1 MHRSIDVEDLSEEE
15 VKVSIAQEVE
25 KQHKGRQRNPKK
37 KKKQDGANARLF
49 SQDPRF
55 GTRSLPP
62 IQRPIIKAERAAAK
76 PIPEMQQE
84 RAIDL
89 GDTSCTKNSKRM
101 NPRLP
106 KFVCNQ
112 SLVSPIILGGVFSTI

>member
-76 PIPEMQQE
+76 PIPEMQQD
-84 RAIDL
+84 AIDL

-101 NPRLP
+101 N
-106 KFVCNQ
+106 
-112 SLVSPIILGGVFSTI
+112 LGCPNLYVIKALFLLLF